1 MTTATAQ
8 VASDFIEQVIAN
20 TPSECHLEMCI
31 QCGTCGAS
39 CPSAEAMDHTPR
51 QLFAMI
57 RAGFKEQVLASN
69 TPWYCAACYYC
80 MIRCP
85 QDVHVT
91 DIMYTLKRMSEETG
105 LHRDSVAPDFSK
117 AFTRWVFSSG
127 RAFELGLMA
136 EHRLRHNPL
145 GSIQLS
151 DMALGL
157 VRKGRMD
164 LTPPRIK
171 DLEGFKRII
180 AKAREL
186 EAANEV

>member
-8 VASDFIEQVIAN
+8 VDSDFIEQVIAN
-20 TPSECHLEMCI
+20 TPSDCHLEMCI

-39 CPSAEAMDHTPR
+39 CPSAQAMDHTPR

-57 RAGFKEQVLASN
+57 RAGLKEEVLASN

-91 DIMYTLKRMSEETG
+91 DIMYTLKRMSEATK
-105 LHRDSVAPDFSK
+105 LHQDSVAPDFSK
-117 AFTRWVFSSG
+117 AFTRWVLNSG

-145 GSIQLS
+145 GAVGIA

-157 VRKGRMD
+157 VSKRRMAFR
-164 LTPPRIK
+164 PRRIK
-171 DLEGFKRII
+171 DVEGYRRII

-186 EAANEV
+186 EAAHEV